1 MGDMGDAVGS
11 KRRSKKKASKGRD
24 RARSD
29 FKDESSKQLCNI
41 KILVGS
47 RMVKM
52 EEAVLEKST
61 IMELEAVLVKIH
73 RLALE

>member
-1 MGDMGDAVGS
+1 MI
-11 KRRSKKKASKGRD
+11 
-24 RARSD
+24 
-29 FKDESSKQLCNI
+29 QLCNK

-61 IMELEAVLVKIH
+61 IMELVLVKVH